1 MDLLRD
7 EDVVRM
13 GHFAR
18 HGDVDRVVEIVT
30 ALAKE
35 FILDSKAR
43 PGRPAVLDGFK
54 REALV
59 PLMIRRIEI
68 VRV

>member
-1 MDLLRD
+1 
-7 EDVVRM
+7 
-13 GHFAR
+13 
-18 HGDVDRVVEIVT
+18 VVEIVT